1 MGAGA
6 QVTAVVVS
14 GVAGLVVGSFLNVVV
29 YRLPRHLSLVRP
41 PSHCPACDARLG
53 SLDLVP
59 VVSWVALR
67 GRCRHCGVHVSARY
81 PLVELATAGSFAV
94 VAAALGSLSPLP
106 SLVAVTG
113 CALAAAA
120 IDWDAPAVPTPLAV
134 ATALSA
140 VSLVAV
146 ALAGGYPARLGWA
159 TLGAVVAGG
168 AAALAERSRQTARE
182 GWLPRVVVLAALGW
196 SAGWLWPGGG
206 PLVGAW
212 AVVATAIS
220 PAGRLR
226 RAPLAMTV
234 AGGWC
239 VVVIGA
245 ALLRG

>member
-1 MGAGA
+1 MC
-6 QVTAVVVS
+6 

-41 PSHCPACDARLG
+41 PSHCPACDAHLG
-53 SLDLVP
+53 PAELVP

-67 GRCRHCGVHVSARY
+67 ARCRHCGVHVPGRY

-94 VAAALGSLSPLP
+94 VAAALGSLPPLP

-120 IDWDAPAVPTPLAV
+120 IDWDAPAVPTPLTV

-159 TLGAVVAGG
+159 ALGAVVAGG
-168 AAALAERSRQTARE
+168 AAALAERSRRAAQG

-196 SAGWLWPGGG
+196 SAGWLWPAGG

-220 PAGRLR
+220 PPERLR
-226 RAPLAMTV
+226 RAPLAVTV

-239 VVVIGA
+239 AVVIGA